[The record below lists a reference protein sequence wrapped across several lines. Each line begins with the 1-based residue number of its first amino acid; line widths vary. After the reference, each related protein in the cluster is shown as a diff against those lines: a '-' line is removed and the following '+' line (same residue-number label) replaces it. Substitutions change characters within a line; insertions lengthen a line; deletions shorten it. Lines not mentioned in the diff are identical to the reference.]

1 MALRQR
7 FTLTQ
12 EMEVV
17 LGDADILSCP
27 SARTMFNGIQLAFF
41 VMNRFLASTLP
52 RRFFCMVASIFQFVS
67 NALLSVSVFSFF
79 VFFLVDAVF
88 ALQSVT
94 AVVMMFERLCIEIL
108 ATELA
113 TASVASVR
121 SYILRM
127 VALLPASFAD

>member
-1 MALRQR
+1 
-7 FTLTQ
+7 
-12 EMEVV
+12 MEVV

-27 SARTMFNGIQLAFF
+27 FAYTILRGKQLALLG
-41 VMNRFLASTLP
+41 MNRFLASTLP
-52 RRFFCMVASIFQFVS
+52 RCFFCMVAAILQFVS

-79 VFFLVDAVF
+79 VFCLVAAVF

-94 AVVMMFERLCIEIL
+94 SGVMMPQELCIEML

>member
-1 MALRQR
+1 
-7 FTLTQ
+7 
-12 EMEVV
+12 MEVV

-27 SARTMFNGIQLAFF
+27 SARTMFNGIQFAFF

-52 RRFFCMVASIFQFVS
+52 RRFLFMIASISQFVF
-67 NALLSVSVFSFF
+67 NTLLSSSVFSFF
-79 VFFLVDAVF
+79 VFFPVDAVF

-94 AVVMMFERLCIEIL
+94 APLMIFEELCIEML

-113 TASVASVR
+113 TAILASVR